1 MQATWGN
8 LNQISHLDS
17 VPRQVDYDIDVST
30 VGKAGGY
37 LSVFVTSASEKVEFF
52 FKIGKQLII

>member
-1 MQATWGN
+1 M
-8 LNQISHLDS
+8 
-17 VPRQVDYDIDVST
+17 PRQVDYDIDVST